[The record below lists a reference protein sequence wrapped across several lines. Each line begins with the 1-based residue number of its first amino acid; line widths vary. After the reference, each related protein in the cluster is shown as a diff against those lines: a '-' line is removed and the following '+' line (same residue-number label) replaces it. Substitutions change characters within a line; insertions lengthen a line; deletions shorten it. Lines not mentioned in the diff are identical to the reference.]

1 MSSDDCTARTRPGI
15 FPRPGIDMEQML
27 DIPSV
32 GRSRLRAWFNKTEFQ
47 MITFQVN
54 DMTCGHCVASVTKAV
69 KGLDAAAQVTI
80 DLAAHKVAVE
90 SAEPTERIAHA
101 IREAGYTPEVAC

>member
-1 MSSDDCTARTRPGI
+1 
-15 FPRPGIDMEQML
+15 
-27 DIPSV
+27 
-32 GRSRLRAWFNKTEFQ
+32 
-47 MITFQVN
+47 
-54 DMTCGHCVASVTKAV
+54 VASVTKAV